1 MLPQRPDHIPQ
12 ELWELELPSI
22 LGSAHPRLSKDDEDS
37 DGDAAAGARYT
48 GNADVMNAS
57 SAASCSSRPFPLDFQ
72 GPQPT
77 SVYSPVTWSDLWNMP
92 DENAV
97 LALSFALG
105 DAPQSPARPDSA
117 LDRLAYDICQLGHCT
132 MAQMARLCSELPGQQ
147 VAKRRKRCTSDGET
161 GRRQHTFSVGAFAA
175 GGTVGVQ
182 NNTRRYPWTTRLFTA
197 MVHGACPAH
206 HFSSCSLL
214 MNVMHY
220 KHKDHGN
227 AAHTLNLL
235 IPCSRWRGGQI
246 WAADE
251 AGSVLLDSCSEPGSL
266 RAVEPPF
273 TVLDPHKAHATY
285 PWTDGDRIILIAHH
299 AKGLTALKSEESLLR
314 RRAGFMLLE
323 GAGD

>member
-1 MLPQRPDHIPQ
+1 
-12 ELWELELPSI
+12 
-22 LGSAHPRLSKDDEDS
+22 
-37 DGDAAAGARYT
+37 
-48 GNADVMNAS
+48 
-57 SAASCSSRPFPLDFQ
+57 
-72 GPQPT
+72 
-77 SVYSPVTWSDLWNMP
+77 
-92 DENAV
+92 
-97 LALSFALG
+97 
-105 DAPQSPARPDSA
+105 
-117 LDRLAYDICQLGHCT
+117 
-132 MAQMARLCSELPGQQ
+132 MARLCSELPGQQ

-266 RAVEPPF
+266 RA
-273 TVLDPHKAHATY
+273 TY

-299 AKGLTALKSEESLLR
+299 AKGLTALKSEESLLL
-314 RRAGFMLLE
+314 RRAGFLLLE